1 MAKSWNVLVVEDS
14 PEDYEMVVRTL
25 TREGCLGESR
35 CVETMESLVEAIGAT
50 PWDVVLC
57 DYNIPGVEFEACV
70 ALIREYLP
78 TVPVIVVSGG
88 IDAGEAVPLLR
99 QGVSDFVS
107 KDVYT
112 RLLPCIER
120 CLAEQ
125 AERVAR
131 VEAEAALTESR
142 RFAQLTLDALST
154 HIAVLDQDGCILAV
168 NRAWRDFATANGVEA
183 DAVSEGV
190 NYLDVCDRA
199 GAAGRPVGT
208 LIREVARGECPE
220 VGYEYPCHGPSEER
234 WFLCRITRF
243 SDDGPVRI
251 VITHK
256 NTTELKQVDLELR
269 RRESNL
275 LTQRNALIAL
285 SNLTSGARGDSKA
298 AFREVTETASR
309 TAGVARLSIW
319 KLNPER
325 NAITCLDLYDAQSDT
340 HIEGMELE
348 GQDYPAYFSA
358 ILEGQII
365 AANDAMQDPMTR
377 EFSEEY
383 LPSFGI
389 ASMMDVPIH
398 LGGMTCGVLCYEHVG
413 TVREWN
419 TDEKTFAVAI
429 ATQVS
434 TLLEQSERR
443 QAEEQLRLQSAA
455 LNATSNSVL
464 ITHVDATII
473 WANPAFL
480 ALSGYELDEVLGASA
495 QRFVE
500 TESYRPGFFD
510 HIWSDINAGN
520 AWSGQ
525 VVCRRK
531 DGTSYTESQTISP
544 IRDNAGKVTHIVAVK
559 EDVTERIESEKRLW
573 KARERLDR
581 AIDAGNIVL
590 WEWDLESG
598 VVEHSEAWVPSDA
611 LDDGDGTGFHMM
623 EQWMERVHQDDVGPL
638 RQLFEDCKRTAHR
651 TFQKEF
657 RSRFSDQRYNWYL
670 VGAMSDVDEFG
681 SVVRIIGTIMDITD
695 RKRLEVEYQ
704 QSQKMESIG
713 RLAGGVAHDFNN
725 LLGVIGGYSEFAL
738 EDLPEESPLREN
750 VLQIKRAS
758 ERAADLTRQLL
769 AFSRRQMLQPEV
781 INLNEVVADTEKMLR
796 RVIGEDISL
805 EISSE
810 EELGQIMADP
820 GQMEQIL
827 MNLVVNARDAMPRGG
842 KLAIRTENVTLSD
855 EEALHLPGGYPGSY
869 VALQVKDS
877 GLGMDQR
884 TSEQIFEPFFTTKE
898 KGKGTG
904 LGLATVYG
912 IVKQSGGCIWVDSVL
927 GEGTTFDV
935 LFPRIDGAVPVTQS
949 DNVPL
954 GLARGEETI
963 LLIEDESALRAVT
976 RILLN
981 RMGYKVLDAEDGDT
995 ALALFGKNSVKID
1008 MVLSDVVMPGKS
1020 GPETVELLQAMD
1032 PELKVL
1038 FMSGY
1043 AADTIAHHG
1052 ALHDDVEF
1060 INKPFS
1066 FQDLTRRIR
1075 SLLDAE

>member
-1 MAKSWNVLVVEDS
+1 
-14 PEDYEMVVRTL
+14 
-25 TREGCLGESR
+25 
-35 CVETMESLVEAIGAT
+35 MESLVEAIGAT

-107 KDVYT
+107 KAVYS
-112 RLLPCIER
+112 RLLPSIER
-120 CLAEQ
+120 CMAEQ

-183 DAVSEGV
+183 DAVGEGI

-208 LIREVARGECPE
+208 LIREVARGDCPE
-220 VGYEYPCHGPSEER
+220 AGYEYPCHGPSEER
-234 WFLCRITRF
+234 WFLCKITRF

-251 VITHK
+251 VIAHK

-285 SNLTSGARGDSKA
+285 SSLSPGARGDSKA

-309 TAGVARLSIW
+309 TASVARLSIW
-319 KLNPER
+319 KLNLER
-325 NAITCLDLYDAQSDT
+325 NAITCLDLYDSHSDT
-340 HIEGMELE
+340 HIEGMELV

-358 ILEGQII
+358 ILEGQLI

-413 TVREWN
+413 TVREWT

-464 ITHVDATII
+464 ITHVDATIL

-480 ALSGYELDEVLGASA
+480 EMSGYEWEEVLGASA
-495 QRFVE
+495 LFFVE
-500 TESYRPGFFD
+500 AETYRTDFFE
-510 HIWSDINAGN
+510 HIWNSVKLGGT
-520 AWSGQ
+520 WSGQ

-544 IRDNAGKVTHIVAVK
+544 IQNDAGEVTHIVAVK
-559 EDVTERIESEKRLW
+559 EDVTERIRSEKRLW

-590 WEWDLESG
+590 WEWDLESD
-598 VVEHSEAWVPSDA
+598 VVEHSEHWIG
-611 LDDGDGTGFHMM
+611 GDGVDQSMLLTMDH
-623 EQWMERVHQDDVGPL
+623 WLNHVHVDDAGPL
-638 RQLFEDCKRTAHR
+638 RQLFDDCRRASQRTY
-651 TFQKEF
+651 QKEF
-657 RSRFSDQRYNWYL
+657 RSQFNGEAYRWYL
-670 VGAMSDVDEFG
+670 LGAMSDVDEFG
-681 SVVRIIGTIMDITD
+681 SVVRIIGTLMDITD
-695 RKRLEVEYQ
+695 RKRLEIEYQ

-738 EDLPEESPLREN
+738 EDLAEEHPLREN
-750 VLQIKRAS
+750 VLQIKRAAD
-758 ERAADLTRQLL
+758 RAADLTRQLL

-781 INLNEVVADTEKMLR
+781 INLDEVVADTEKMLR
-796 RVIGEDISL
+796 RVMGEDISL
-805 EISSE
+805 EISSG
-810 EELGQIMADP
+810 EELGHIMADP

-842 KLAIRTENVTLSD
+842 NLSIQTENVTLT
-855 EEALHLPGGYPGSY
+855 EAEALQRPGAYAGSY
-869 VALQVKDS
+869 VALRVRDS
-877 GLGMDQR
+877 GMGMDQR
-884 TSEQIFEPFFTTKE
+884 TSDQIFEPFFTTKE

-912 IVKQSGGCIWVDSVL
+912 IVKQSGGCIWVESEL
-927 GEGTTFDV
+927 GHGATFEV
-935 LFPRIDGAVPVTQS
+935 LFPRIDGAVSTERSATMPAELTGG
-949 DNVPL
+949 D
-954 GLARGEETI
+954 ETI

-981 RMGYKVLDAEDGDT
+981 RMGYKVLEAEDGDT
-995 ALALFGKNSVKID
+995 ALALFGKNSLKVD

-1020 GPETVELLQAMD
+1020 GPETVELLRAMD
-1032 PELKVL
+1032 SDLKVL

-1052 ALHDDVEF
+1052 ALRDDVEF

-1066 FQDLTRRIR
+1066 FQELTRRIR